1 MTRIKKTYK
10 LKNKDVMYNV
20 QEFSDIYK
28 NHSMIYDFN
37 FMEERIL
44 RCPIAIDICPGT
56 MKALVPSPVEGPVS
70 VRQ

>member
-1 MTRIKKTYK
+1 
-10 LKNKDVMYNV
+10 MYNV

-44 RCPIAIDICPGT
+44 RCPIAIEV
-56 MKALVPSPVEGPVS
+56 L
-70 VRQ
+70 